1 MSATNNNP
9 LPDENITLA
18 PTAEKIV
25 KEKTPDN
32 TVYVTLGTFRAR
44 DAYVRAIRRK
54 AARHLTDW
62 ENAVLWA
69 AATEVIPEPNII
81 FKT

>member
-1 MSATNNNP
+1 MSATNNS
-9 LPDENITLA
+9 LPDEAVTLA
-18 PTAEKIV
+18 PTAERIV
-25 KEKTPDN
+25 KEKTADN

-44 DAYVRAIRRK
+44 HAYVRAVRRK
-54 AARHLTDW
+54 AERHLTDW

-69 AATEVIPEPNII
+69 AAVDAIPEPNVI

>member
-1 MSATNNNP
+1 MDNKP
-9 LPDENITLA
+9 LKDVDLTLA
-18 PTAEKIV
+18 PVAERIV
-25 KEKTPDN
+25 KEKTVDN
-32 TVYVTLGTFRAR
+32 TVFVTLGTFRAR
-44 DAYVRAIRRK
+44 DAYVRAVRRK

-69 AATEVIPEPNII
+69 AATEVIPEPNVV